1 MTRGRA
7 PGYPEGTRTPSGPVS
22 RNGVG
27 SQAKLSSASDTLA
40 QAVTNESQLDEL
52 LAGYPKLMIAFSGGV
67 DSSYL
72 AYRAVKVLGRDR
84 LLAVLAD
91 SPSLAR
97 SGYESAVAFAEQH
110 GIPLKIIQTQ
120 ELEDPRYQANKGDR
134 CYFCKSEL
142 FQVMD
147 LKAKEWGFSHLAYG
161 AITDDLGDH
170 RPGARAAAEF
180 SVVAPLQLAGLSKV
194 MIREFSR
201 KAQLV
206 TSEQPSSPCLS
217 SRIAYGESVTREKL
231 SAVEQA
237 EALLKSAGFE
247 ECRVRHHGQ
256 VARLELPSRQLQEFI
271 SLAGREE
278 LVANIKACGFL
289 FVSLDLEGL
298 RSGSLNTMLRV
309 IS

>member
-1 MTRGRA
+1 MTIA
-7 PGYPEGTRTPSGPVS
+7 IDQ
-22 RNGVG
+22 N
-27 SQAKLSSASDTLA
+27 QAA
-40 QAVTNESQLDEL
+40 QSQLDQL
-52 LAGYPKLMIAFSGGV
+52 LASYPKLMIAFSGGV

-72 AYRAVKVLGRDR
+72 AFRAMQVLGNERV
-84 LLAVLAD
+84 LAVLAD

-97 SGYESAVAFAEQH
+97 SSHQSAVAFAERHQ
-110 GIPLKIIQTQ
+110 IPLKIILTQ

-147 LKAKEWGFSHLAYG
+147 QRAQAWGFSHLAYG

-180 SVVAPLQLAGLSKV
+180 SVVAPLQIAGLSKT
-194 MIREFSR
+194 MIRQLSR
-201 KAQLV
+201 ESGLE

-217 SRIAYGESVTREKL
+217 SRIAYGEQVTREKL

-237 EALLKSAGFE
+237 EAILKQAGFG

-256 VARLELPSRQLQEFI
+256 LARLELPAQELRRFM
-271 SLAGREE
+271 GRPDREE
-278 LVANIKACGFL
+278 LVQQIKACGFL
-289 FVSLDLEGL
+289 FVCLDLEGL